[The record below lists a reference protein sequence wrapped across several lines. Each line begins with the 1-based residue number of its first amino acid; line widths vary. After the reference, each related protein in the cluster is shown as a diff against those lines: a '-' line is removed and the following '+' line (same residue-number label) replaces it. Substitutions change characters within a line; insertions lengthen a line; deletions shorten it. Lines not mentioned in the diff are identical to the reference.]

1 MDIFSFMVMFVP
13 LSQLMVGVGV
23 YLIYSGKRNN
33 ALAGAGLIV
42 ISTIPLFAL
51 IEVKELKMFIFF
63 IIANLWIFAVLVALK
78 AITKK
83 DEAYN
88 Q

>member
-1 MDIFSFMVMFVP
+1 MDILSFMVMIVA
-13 LSQLMVGVGV
+13 LSQLILGVGI

-33 ALAGAGLIV
+33 ALAGAGIIV
-42 ISTIPLFAL
+42 ISTIPLFAF
-51 IEVKELKMFIFF
+51 IDVKELKMFIFF

-78 AITKK
+78 AIAKK